1 MTDVRCARTPL
12 HRLPTALLALLAC
25 ALLSPAGAAAA
36 ARSGADAILGTW
48 LTEAG
53 DQGGRA
59 YVAIDK
65 QGGGYVGRIVRL
77 EEPNF
82 PPGDP
87 EAGQPKTDR
96 DNPDP
101 ALRDRPIRGLKV
113 LEGFAWAGGDKWTG
127 GTIYDPANGK
137 TYKAQIT
144 AKGDYE
150 LAIRGYVGIPLFG
163 RTTTWKRVE

>member
-1 MTDVRCARTPL
+1 MTDARSRT
-12 HRLPTALLALLAC
+12 LPALLAAALCLLVV
-25 ALLSPAGAAAA
+25 AAAGSA
-36 ARSGADAILGTW
+36 APRTGADAILGTW

-53 DQGGRA
+53 DRGGRA
-59 YVAIDK
+59 YVAIDR
-65 QGGGYVGRIVRL
+65 GEGGYVGRIVRL
-77 EEPNF
+77 EEPGF

-96 DNPDP
+96 ENPDP
-101 ALRDRPIRGLKV
+101 ALRDRPIRGLKI
-113 LEGFAWAGGDKWTG
+113 LSGFAWAGGAKWTG

-144 AKGDYE
+144 AKGSDE

-163 RTTTWKRVE
+163 RTTTWTRVE

>member
-1 MTDVRCARTPL
+1 MRHDRPTPT
-12 HRLPTALLALLAC
+12 PSALLALGIF
-25 ALLSPAGAAAA
+25 ALLAAAGAASASA
-36 ARSGADAILGTW
+36 ARTGADAILGTW

-53 DQGGRA
+53 EQGGRA

-65 QGGGYVGRIVRL
+65 DGGGYVGRIVRL
-77 EEPNF
+77 EEPSF

-96 DNPDP
+96 ENPDP
-101 ALRDRPIRGLKV
+101 GLRDRPIRGLKI
-113 LEGFAWAGGDKWTG
+113 LAGFAWAGGAKWTG

-144 AKGDYE
+144 ARGGGE